1 MKTLNTIQT
10 LSKIAKII
18 CKIVFILCLVGGIG
32 CLVGIFSLAFIP
44 EGFKLGGVTVH
55 SMIENSAD
63 VTMGAAYTGMAVGV
77 ILCAGEAVLCKF
89 AERYFKNELAAGTPF
104 TFDGAKELMRLGILT
119 VSISIGTTIIAAI
132 VNQIMIHFLDGAD
145 KIELSNSFS
154 VGIGIAFI
162 IMSLLCRHGAEIK
175 QGEANDE

>member
-32 CLVGIFSLAFIP
+32 CLVGILCLAFVP
-44 EGFKLGGVTVH
+44 EGFKIGGVTVN
-55 SMIENSAD
+55 SMIESSAD

-77 ILCAGEAVLCKF
+77 ILCAGEAVLCKI
-89 AERYFKNELAAGTPF
+89 AEHYFKNELDAGTPF

-119 VSISIGTTIIAAI
+119 ISISIGTTIIAAI
-132 VNQIMIHFLDGAD
+132 VNQIMINLIEGAS
-145 KIELSNSFS
+145 KIELSNGFS
-154 VGIGIAFI
+154 IGIGIAFI

-175 QGEANDE
+175 QGETA

>member
-44 EGFKLGGVTVH
+44 DGFKLGGVTVH

-89 AERYFKNELAAGTPF
+89 AERCFKNELAAGTPF
-104 TFDGAKELMRLGILT
+104 TFEGAKELMRLGILT
-119 VSISIGTTIIAAI
+119 ISISIGTTVVAAI
-132 VNQIMIHFLDGAD
+132 VNEIMNHFLEGVD
-145 KIELSNSFS
+145 KIELSNGFS
-154 VGIGIAFI
+154 IGIGIAFI

-175 QGEANDE
+175 QGETA

>member
-32 CLVGIFSLAFIP
+32 CLVGILCLAFIP

-55 SMIENSAD
+55 SMIDNSAE

-77 ILCAGEAVLCKF
+77 IQCAGEAVLCKF

-104 TFDGAKELMRLGILT
+104 TFEGAKELMRLGILT
-119 VSISIGTTIIAAI
+119 ISISIGTTILAAI
-132 VNQIMIHFLDGAD
+132 VYQIMIHFFDGVA
-145 KIELSNSFS
+145 KIDLSNGVS

-162 IMSLLCRHGAEIK
+162 IMSLLCRHGAEIQ
-175 QGEANDE
+175 QGEESEN

>member
-32 CLVGIFSLAFIP
+32 CLVGILSLAFIP
-44 EGFKLGGVTVH
+44 EGFKIGGVTVN
-55 SMIENSAD
+55 SMIESSAD

-119 VSISIGTTIIAAI
+119 ISISIGTTVVAAI
-132 VNQIMIHFLDGAD
+132 VNEIMNHFLEGVD
-145 KIELSNSFS
+145 KIELSNGFS
-154 VGIGIAFI
+154 IGIGIAFI
-162 IMSLLCRHGAEIK
+162 IMSLLCRHGAEVK
-175 QGEANDE
+175 QGETA